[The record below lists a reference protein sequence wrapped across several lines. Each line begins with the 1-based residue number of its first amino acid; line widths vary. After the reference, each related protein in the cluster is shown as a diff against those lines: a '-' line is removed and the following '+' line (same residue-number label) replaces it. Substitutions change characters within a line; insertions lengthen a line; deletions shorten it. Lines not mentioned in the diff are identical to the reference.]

1 MVFVL
6 CMATR
11 PGFADESQYSI
22 TMFDNPPSAVALT
35 KWADMG
41 LFLVTILPIVGDDGT
56 TSYMAYF
63 KRELPSCSQPIKQTG
78 NDSHIK

>member
-1 MVFVL
+1 
-6 CMATR
+6 
-11 PGFADESQYSI
+11 YSI